1 MLKTIKMA
9 ALAATVCVTGMSF
22 SGPSVAQDVEFLI
35 GPDGLRMRTRDY
47 CERNRSDRR
56 RCGDYWDRR
65 RGDDG
70 PPRFE
75 GGRRRVCDTRDAVDK
90 ARDMG
95 LRRARVID
103 AGRRTVEVAGMSRR
117 GRVVITFGRQP
128 GCPVLDRDYR
138 G

>member
-1 MLKTIKMA
+1 MLKTLKMA
-9 ALAATVCVTGMSF
+9 GLAAVVTLTGMSF
-22 SGPSVAQDVEFLI
+22 SAPSVAQDMEFLI
-35 GPDGLRMRTRDY
+35 GPDGVRVRQRDY
-47 CERNRSDRR
+47 CERNPRDRR
-56 RCGDYWDRR
+56 CRDYWERR

-70 PPRFE
+70 PRYGE
-75 GGRRRVCDTRDAVDK
+75 RRRRGCDSEDAVDK

-103 AGRRTVEVAGMSRR
+103 AGRRTVEVAGFSRR
-117 GRVVITFGRQP
+117 GRVVITFGRER